1 MVCTGLGI
9 TRPDGAL
16 LSVEMGRRRIG
27 SWKIEDGKLCSTIR
41 NDRQMECYEVWASGK
56 NITLRYFEDM
66 PALEGTVVQHTG
78 P

>member
-1 MVCTGLGI
+1 
-9 TRPDGAL
+9 
-16 LSVEMGRRRIG
+16 MGRRRIG

-66 PALEGTVVQHTG
+66 PALEGTVVQHTA